1 MAVKDALLAL
11 LAGGAQYGYQLK
23 SAFDDATGS
32 AWPINVG
39 QIYTTLQRHERDG
52 LVEADG
58 EPDEDGRQPYK
69 LTAEGREA
77 LAAWVDTPIEQPI
90 ASRDEVSMKVLI
102 AVATGVAP
110 ALDVVGQQRQAAMGT
125 LQSFTALKRDA
136 AREPL
141 AWQLHLDRL
150 VLAVEAEIRWL
161 DLVEERLAATASRSG
176 EAPPRTGKTN
186 PGKANSGQS
195 SGQGST
201 R

>member
-11 LAGGAQYGYQLK
+11 LADGAQYGYQLK
-23 SAFDDATGS
+23 SAFDDATGA

-39 QIYTTLQRHERDG
+39 QVYTTLQRHERDG

-58 EPDEDGRQPYK
+58 EPDEDGRRPYK
-69 LTAEGREA
+69 LTAAGREA
-77 LAAWVDTPIEQPI
+77 LAEWIDTPIEQPI

-110 ALDVVGQQRQAAMGT
+110 AMEVVSHQRVAAMET

-136 AREPL
+136 HAEPL

-150 VLAVEAEIRWL
+150 VLAVESEIRWL
-161 DLVEERLAATASRSG
+161 DLVEQRLATVDTESTASDAKPNAQKNSHGQRS
-176 EAPPRTGKTN
+176 AR
-186 PGKANSGQS
+186 
-195 SGQGST
+195 
-201 R
+201 